1 MWHLKHDTNELF
13 YETETESQTQNPLAI
28 AKGGGV
34 EARTEWE
41 SGTRSKL
48 IYRMDRQPGLTV
60 QPRDLHSVSYDKPQ
74 WKRI

>member
-1 MWHLKHDTNELF
+1 MWNIKCITNELF
-13 YETETESQTQNPLAI
+13 YETETESQTQNPLEI